1 MIDFHPTSLDNVIY
15 HNIAKFHPNRLIT
28 NSVIVGYE
36 RLHKLRSQKSGK
48 SGLVAMKLDISK
60 TYDCV
65 TDDGLDDGS
74 IGFC

>member
-1 MIDFHPTSLDNVIY
+1 MRVIDEVIST
-15 HNIAKFHPNRLIT
+15 NQMAFIPNRLIT

-60 TYDCV
+60 TYD
-65 TDDGLDDGS
+65 GL
-74 IGFC
+74 

>member
-1 MIDFHPTSLDNVIY
+1 MIDEVIST
-15 HNIAKFHPNRLIT
+15 NQMAFIPNRLIT

-60 TYDCV
+60 TYD
-65 TDDGLDDGS
+65 GL
-74 IGFC
+74 